1 MILTKSQL
9 GLILA
14 SAVTLYLTWAALK
27 SHDSAAI
34 VLPTRTLS
42 KASLPAKVMDKTAS
56 FNLQTSLQARD
67 LVALTGDLFAAPKVV
82 TYAPKPIVN
91 FKPKPVSEAT
101 APPPI
106 PIAPPLPFKYF
117 GRFQDDAKN
126 TVLIDYRGDVIPI
139 KVGDIVANQYK
150 VLAINQ
156 SANSVQIQFLMMPL
170 NQIQT
175 MQARAGQP

>member
-1 MILTKSQL
+1 MIFTKSQL

-14 SAVTLYLTWAALK
+14 SVVTLYLTWAALK
-27 SHDSAAI
+27 TDDAAEI
-34 VLPTRTLS
+34 ALPTRTLFS
-42 KASLPAKVMDKTAS
+42 ASLPAKSAEKLAS
-56 FNLQTSLQARD
+56 FNLQTKLQKRE
-67 LVALTGDLFAAPKVV
+67 LVPLTGDLFYAPKVV
-82 TYAPKPIVN
+82 TYVPKQVAN
-91 FKPKPVSEAT
+91 TNPKPVPVVVL
-101 APPPI
+101 PPPI
-106 PIAPPLPFKYF
+106 PVAPPLPFKYF

-150 VLAINQ
+150 VLAINE